1 METAESKQTS
11 TDILAAIKKFDTI
24 IIHRHKRPDPD
35 AIGSQAGLAEI
46 IKTSFPKKRVLLAG
60 GPVEGLDFLA
70 TMDAVTVAD
79 YAGALVIVTDTSNTA
94 RISGDEYNLGK
105 MLIKMDHHPNDE
117 PYGDLSYV
125 NTKASSCSEIIT
137 EFLVS
142 HPADLKMSDE
152 GARLLYAGIV
162 GDTGRFMYD
171 ATSAR
176 TFELTAI
183 LAGYNF
189 DRAYL
194 NRQIDQ
200 ISLKVAKLFGYVLE
214 NLVIDDFGAGRVTL
228 SQAVMTKYNVVDS
241 ETSAVVSLPG
251 KVDKVVSW
259 AIFVEQPGGGFRVR
273 MRSKGPV
280 INEIAKRH
288 HGGGHPLASG
298 ANAVDTAEC
307 DAIYAEIQAAVRN

>member
-1 METAESKQTS
+1 MDITTE
-11 TDILAAIKKFDTI
+11 ILAAIKQFETI
-24 IIHRHKRPDPD
+24 IIHRHKSPDPD
-35 AIGSQAGLAEI
+35 ALGSQGGLAEL
-46 IKTSFPKKRVLLAG
+46 IKTSFPEKRVLLAG
-60 GPVEGLDFLA
+60 GPVAGLQFLT
-70 TMDAVTVAD
+70 TMDAVTAAD
-79 YAGALVIVTDTSNTA
+79 YEGALVIVTDTANTA
-94 RISGDEYNLGK
+94 RISGDEFNLGK
-105 MLIKMDHHPNDE
+105 MLIKIDHHPNDE
-117 PYGDLSYV
+117 PYGDLTYV

-137 EFLVS
+137 DFFVHHQDELT
-142 HPADLKMSDE
+142 LSDE

-183 LAGYNF
+183 LAGYHF

-194 NRQIDQ
+194 NRQIDE

-214 NLVIDDFGAGRVTL
+214 NLVIDENGAGRVTL
-228 SQAVMTKYNVVDS
+228 SQEVMDRYHVVDS
-241 ETSAVVSLPG
+241 ETAAIVSLPG

-259 AIFVEQPGGGFRVR
+259 VIFVAQPEGFYRVR

-280 INEIAKRH
+280 INEIAKLH

-298 ANAVDTAEC
+298 ANAKDLAEC
-307 DAIYAEIQAAVRN
+307 EEIYQQVQVAVKNFVK